1 MRWLFNRGGYDMS
14 IEKIKNVI
22 GREPLMVRGVVV
34 ALIVALG
41 EAVGVSASEI
51 VESVTGLS
59 VDSLVLAIFGLLG
72 VTASA
77 RKKVSPVESV

>member
-1 MRWLFNRGGYDMS
+1 MS
-14 IEKIKNVI
+14 FEIIKNVVR
-22 GREPLMVRGVVV
+22 REPLMVRGVVV

-72 VTASA
+72 LTASA

>member
-1 MRWLFNRGGYDMS
+1 MS